1 MPIILSQLWDVQHG
15 KDEQYEEFI
24 AEEYL
29 PQLKSIGFYVA
40 GGSYVAIGPRPRFVS
55 MLTVEDMPTMEKRL
69 TSERFQKITSRLMAY
84 VQDYVRK
91 VLEPTGRVERE
102 KYPVQKNVWKLI
114 QYYDIVPGME
124 EEYDAFMREDYIPT
138 FTALGVMDFTG
149 EWRVVEGAKPDIV
162 TEFTGGSPSEACGMY
177 GKNEFLRITRILKTS
192 LTKNFS
198 ARLLVSTE
206 RFEGPR
212 L

>member
-1 MPIILSQLWDVQHG
+1 MPIMLSQLWDVQHG

-29 PQLKSIGFYVA
+29 PQLKNIGFYVA

-69 TSERFQKITSRLMAY
+69 KSERFQKITSRLMAY
-84 VQDYVRK
+84 AQDYIRK
-91 VLEPTGRVERE
+91 VLEPTGRVQRE
-102 KYPVQKNVWKLI
+102 KYPIQKNVWKLI

-124 EEYDAFMREDYIPT
+124 EEYDTFMRKDYIPT
-138 FTALGVMDFTG
+138 FNALGVMDFTG

-162 TEFTGGSPSEACGMY
+162 TEFTGDNPTDACGMY
-177 GKNEFLRITRILKTS
+177 GSSEFLRITRILKTS
-192 LTKNFS
+192 LTRNFS
-198 ARLLVSTE
+198 SRLLVSTE
-206 RFEGPR
+206 RFEGPS